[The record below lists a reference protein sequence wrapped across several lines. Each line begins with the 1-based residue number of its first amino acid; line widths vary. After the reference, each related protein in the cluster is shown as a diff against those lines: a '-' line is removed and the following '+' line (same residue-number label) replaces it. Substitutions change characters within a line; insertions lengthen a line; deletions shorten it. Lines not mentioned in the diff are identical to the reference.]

1 MANASQW
8 STLTSIATLGTNRG
22 APALER
28 IWPTNELVMPA
39 NLPPERALLRAAAAS
54 FLWQLAGAR
63 IAAREPPAL
72 ERAPSVESPQVSEV
86 AAWRLAR
93 MFSGDHRDLVP
104 EWFSLAA
111 RAGAVLP
118 PHWLPVAL
126 SALQP
131 GERVAAAPVLGARAQ
146 WLAQQNPEW
155 AEVMTATGGL
165 PIDRWNNGT
174 LPQRR
179 AALATMRGVDPT
191 GARIW
196 LERSW
201 QTEPPDARVAF
212 LETLLQSP
220 GLSDADEAFLEGALN
235 DKRKEARNAAMECLC
250 RLPRSAHAARNLERL
265 RPLLVLTEVEKGLL
279 SRFKSRKLE
288 VTLPESL
295 DKAAVRD
302 GINAKPPAQQKIGER
317 AYWLMQMVAMAPP
330 AHWCERFQC
339 DINTFMQSVLACDF
353 SQELITALS
362 HASIRHSDSEW
373 ITPLSMELLKWFSQP
388 ERLAAASQ
396 LLPALVSAVPPGAA
410 RDALLQKL
418 FTAGGTAQLELLEPA
433 LTATDWSAET
443 TRLVFN
449 LLDKRV
455 QADTAQYSH
464 SRQALVR
471 WGMRAETA
479 AAHEEIARLIGHCA
493 DKSPWKNALEALQD
507 IIEFRLAM
515 KQELLT

>member
-1 MANASQW
+1 
-8 STLTSIATLGTNRG
+8 
-22 APALER
+22 
-28 IWPTNELVMPA
+28 
-39 NLPPERALLRAAAAS
+39 
-54 FLWQLAGAR
+54 
-63 IAAREPPAL
+63 
-72 ERAPSVESPQVSEV
+72 
-86 AAWRLAR
+86 
-93 MFSGDHRDLVP
+93 
-104 EWFSLAA
+104 
-111 RAGAVLP
+111 
-118 PHWLPVAL
+118 
-126 SALQP
+126 
-131 GERVAAAPVLGARAQ
+131 
-146 WLAQQNPEW
+146 
-155 AEVMTATGGL
+155 
-165 PIDRWNNGT
+165 
-174 LPQRR
+174 
-179 AALATMRGVDPT
+179 MRGVDPT

-433 LTATDWSAET
+433 LSATDWSAET

-479 AAHEEIARLIGHCA
+479 AAHEEIARVIGHCA

>member
-1 MANASQW
+1 MANAPRW
-8 STLTSIATLGTNRG
+8 NTITSIATLGTNRG
-22 APALER
+22 APSLEQ
-28 IWPTNELVMPA
+28 IWPTNDLEMPV

-63 IAAREPPAL
+63 IAAQETPAVD
-72 ERAPSVESPQVSEV
+72 RAPCVESPQVTEV

-93 MFSGDHRDLVP
+93 MLSGDHRDLVP

-126 SALQP
+126 NALQP
-131 GERVAAAPVLGARAQ
+131 VERTAAAPVLGARAQ

-155 AEVMTATGGL
+155 AQVITATGGL

-174 LPQRR
+174 LPERR

-201 QTEPPDARVAF
+201 QTEPADARVAF
-212 LETLLQSP
+212 LETLSGSP
-220 GLSDADEAFLEGALN
+220 GLSDADEAFLEAALN

-250 RLPRSAHAARNLERL
+250 RLPHSAHAARNRERL

-279 SRFKSRKLE
+279 SRFKNRKLE
-288 VTLPESL
+288 ITLPESL

-302 GINAKPPAQQKIGER
+302 GVNAKPPAGQQIGER

-330 AHWCERFQC
+330 AQWCERFQC
-339 DINTFMQSVLACDF
+339 DINTFMQAVLASDF
-353 SQELITALS
+353 SLELITALS

-373 ITPLSMELLKWFSQP
+373 ITPLSMELLKWHVQP
-388 ERLAAASQ
+388 ERQAAALQ
-396 LLPALVSAVPPGAA
+396 LLPALVSAVPGIE

-418 FTAGGTAQLELLEPA
+418 FTAGGAAQLELLEPA
-433 LTATDWSAET
+433 LTTVDWSAET
-443 TRLVFN
+443 TRMVFN

-471 WGMRAETA
+471 WGMRAETST
-479 AAHEEIARLIGHCA
+479 AHEEIARVIGRA
-493 DKSPWKNALEALQD
+493 AEKSPWKNALEALQD

-515 KQELLT
+515 RQELLT